1 MNRIEETF
9 RPGRFDRA
17 LFLLLVILSGFGLVM
32 VYSTSGILAS
42 EKYHNS
48 FHYLA
53 SQAVGAGAALLA
65 VAALLSVRRAF
76 YQNMFLVNGFFLLSL
91 LLLALCLVMPER
103 AHTNRWVEF
112 GGLRLQPSELAKLSL
127 VLFLTYWLDRKKD
140 KLRELKT
147 FLLLMAA
154 VALVAFLI
162 LLEPDFGTALFVFV
176 LGLAVL
182 YLGGIKLRYLAL
194 ILLPAALAFGLFLGR
209 AEYRKDRVDAIM
221 HPERDPLGK
230 SFQINQSKMAVGS
243 GGLLGVSMGES
254 VQKLYFLP
262 SAHTDYIFAIVGEE
276 LGLVGTLGTLLA
288 FLLLL
293 WRGLVIARRAPNLFS
308 QVAAAGITLSVT
320 AQALLNMAI
329 VLGLGPPKGL
339 PLPLVSFG
347 RSSLVCTILAV
358 GILLHISQRRLAE
371 GAAG

>member
-1 MNRIEETF
+1 
-9 RPGRFDRA
+9 
-17 LFLLLVILSGFGLVM
+17 
-32 VYSTSGILAS
+32 
-42 EKYHNS
+42 
-48 FHYLA
+48 
-53 SQAVGAGAALLA
+53 
-65 VAALLSVRRAF
+65 
-76 YQNMFLVNGFFLLSL
+76 
-91 LLLALCLVMPER
+91 
-103 AHTNRWVEF
+103 
-112 GGLRLQPSELAKLSL
+112 
-127 VLFLTYWLDRKKD
+127 
-140 KLRELKT
+140 
-147 FLLLMAA
+147 
-154 VALVAFLI
+154 
-162 LLEPDFGTALFVFV
+162 
-176 LGLAVL
+176 
-182 YLGGIKLRYLAL
+182 
-194 ILLPAALAFGLFLGR
+194 
-209 AEYRKDRVDAIM
+209 M

-230 SFQINQSKMAVGS
+230 SFQLNQSKMAVGS
-243 GGLLGVSMGES
+243 GGPLGVSMGES

-320 AQALLNMAI
+320 GQALLNMAI